1 MNERLVVIT
10 LHLLYNLA
18 SVYAKADARF
28 EPIFEKIKKVYGEN
42 KISLYELE
50 QLVSSFENTRLKFL
64 AEKKKITQ
72 TDDIQLAQVAA
83 WALYIAADVYWQLAD
98 MYCRL
103 GILLDEYRSKF
114 ETIRNDMWHMKNEKG
129 SISIDAIISAQM
141 ELEDTRDKFLD
152 ALNEFLTLDSIEE
165 EVCV

>member
-64 AEKKKITQ
+64 AEKKKIISY
-72 TDDIQLAQVAA
+72 DDIQLAQVAA
-83 WALYIAADVYWQLAD
+83 WGLYIAADVYWQLAD
-98 MYCRL
+98 MFCQYGSL
-103 GILLDEYRSKF
+103 FEEYRDKF

-129 SISIDAIISAQM
+129 ITSDICAIVSAQV
-141 ELEDTRDKFLD
+141 ELDTERNKFIDDVIFFLD
-152 ALNEFLTLDSIEE
+152 SNTGNI
-165 EVCV
+165 